1 MVVVDVLPVDQI
13 NYADLVLPEA
23 TYLERYDPPTIVE
36 SARRPFIAVRQ
47 PACEPLHDSKPGWWI
62 ATELAKKMDLA
73 EFFPWETPAEH
84 LETILEPAGVDVKHL
99 LNCGAVSFD
108 GRPYLE
114 DRPVEERTFDTAS
127 GKIELYSEE
136 LAEKGA
142 DPMPRYTPPVE
153 PPKGYVRLIYG
164 RAPMH
169 SFARTQNNA
178 TLSGLM
184 PENEVW
190 LHPAAA
196 RAAGVANGERVLL
209 ENGDGVKSDPVKVLV
224 TEGIRSDCAYL
235 VHGFGQKTKALRR
248 ASGKGASDN
257 GLMSRVSVD
266 PLTGGT
272 GMRVNFVRP
281 VKA

>member
-1 MVVVDVLPVDQI
+1 
-13 NYADLVLPEA
+13 
-23 TYLERYDPPTIVE
+23 
-36 SARRPFIAVRQ
+36 
-47 PACEPLHDSKPGWWI
+47 
-62 ATELAKKMDLA
+62 
-73 EFFPWETPAEH
+73 
-84 LETILEPAGVDVKHL
+84 
-99 LNCGAVSFD
+99 
-108 GRPYLE
+108 
-114 DRPVEERTFDTAS
+114 
-127 GKIELYSEE
+127 
-136 LAEKGA
+136 
-142 DPMPRYTPPVE
+142 
-153 PPKGYVRLIYG
+153 
-164 RAPMH
+164 
-169 SFARTQNNA
+169 
-178 TLSGLM
+178 M

>member
-1 MVVVDVLPVDQI
+1 
-13 NYADLVLPEA
+13 
-23 TYLERYDPPTIVE
+23 VE
-36 SARRPFIAVRQ
+36 SAKRPFIAVRQ
-47 PACEPLHDSKPGWWI
+47 PACEPLHESKPGWWI
-62 ATELAKKMDLA
+62 AKELAKKLDLGG
-73 EFFPWETPAEH
+73 FFPWETPAEH
-84 LETILEPAGVDVKHL
+84 LEKILEPAGVNAKEL
-99 LNCGAVSFD
+99 LNCGAVSFP

-114 DRPVEERTFDTAS
+114 DRAPEDRTFDTAS
-127 GKIELYSEE
+127 GKIELYSQD
-136 LAEKGA
+136 LADKGA

-153 PPKGYVRLIYG
+153 PPKGFVRLIYG

-178 TLSGLM
+178 TLNGLM

-196 RAAGVANGERVLL
+196 
-209 ENGDGVKSDPVKVLV
+209 K
-224 TEGIRSDCAYL
+224 AYL

-248 ASGKGASDN
+248 ASGRGASDN

>member
-1 MVVVDVLPVDQI
+1 
-13 NYADLVLPEA
+13 
-23 TYLERYDPPTIVE
+23 
-36 SARRPFIAVRQ
+36 
-47 PACEPLHDSKPGWWI
+47 
-62 ATELAKKMDLA
+62 
-73 EFFPWETPAEH
+73 
-84 LETILEPAGVDVKHL
+84 
-99 LNCGAVSFD
+99 
-108 GRPYLE
+108 
-114 DRPVEERTFDTAS
+114 
-127 GKIELYSEE
+127 
-136 LAEKGA
+136 
-142 DPMPRYTPPVE
+142 
-153 PPKGYVRLIYG
+153 
-164 RAPMH
+164 MH

-178 TLSGLM
+178 TLNGLM

-196 RAAGVANGERVLL
+196 KAAAVANGERVVL
-209 ENGDGVKSDPVKVLV
+209 ENGDGVKSDPVKVFV